1 MIMRFKFMLFL
12 SALIISNAAH
22 AQAFR
27 GHNTKAPIDYS
38 ADRSEGF
45 FKDGKGVFSGNVVVK
60 QADLTMTAGRVT
72 IAIAKGKGTELERI
86 DAAGGVTVRRGAESA
101 MGNFAIYDPYRK
113 LITMIGN
120 VVLTQND
127 NSVRGSR
134 LVIDLETGRAVVDGA
149 TQLGEGATSTGAN
162 GRVSGRFTVPDR
174 GN

>member
-1 MIMRFKFMLFL
+1 MRIALFL
-12 SALIISNAAH
+12 IAMAFSQSAM
-22 AQAFR
+22 AQSFR

-45 FKDGKGVFSGNVVVK
+45 FKDGKGVFSGNVIVK
-60 QADLTMTAGRVT
+60 QADLTLTAGRVT

-86 DAAGGVTVRRGAESA
+86 DAAGGVTVRRGGESA

-127 NSVRGSR
+127 NSVRGAR
-134 LVIDLETGRAVVDGA
+134 LVIDLDTGRAVVDGNA
-149 TQLGEGATSTGAN
+149 QLGGGSISSGSN